1 MPALTIK
8 NVPDEVYRRLKET
21 ARQNR
26 RSLNSEA
33 IVLLER
39 GLGRSRRSTEE
50 ALAALEDLHRRLK
63 NLQPLDDDFLER
75 AKNQGRA
82 ALT

>member
-8 NVPDEVYRRLKET
+8 NIPDVVYRRLKEH

-33 IVLLER
+33 IVLLEQ
-39 GLGRSRRSTEE
+39 GLGRGRRSAEE
-50 ALAALEDLHRRLK
+50 ALAALKALHERLK
-63 NLQPLDDDFLER
+63 HLPPLDDEFLER
-75 AKNQGRA
+75 AKNEGRP
-82 ALT
+82 

>member
-8 NVPDEVYRRLKET
+8 NLPEEVYRRLKES
-21 ARQNR
+21 ARLSR

-39 GLGRSRRSTEE
+39 SLGQGRRSTEE
-50 ALAALEDLHRRLK
+50 ALAALRHLHERLQG
-63 NLQPLDDDFLER
+63 LPPLDDDFLEE
-75 AKNQGRA
+75 AKRQGRP
-82 ALT
+82 

>member
-8 NVPDEVYRRLKET
+8 NIPDEVYRRLKEN

-39 GLGRSRRSTEE
+39 GLGHRRRSPQA
-50 ALAALEDLHRRLK
+50 ALAALAELHERLK
-63 NLQPLDDDFLER
+63 YLPPLDDEFLES
-75 AKNQGRA
+75 AKNQGRP
-82 ALT
+82 